1 MTKVE
6 PWDTLNFIE
15 SLDIQRR
22 LDEAEKRAQRAA
34 DAYKEL
40 LNSLTDEQKALLAA
54 ALDKYGVEGFKK
66 VFHSEEFQAT
76 FSEEQ
81 QTLLKISRSY

>member
-1 MTKVE
+1 ME
-6 PWDTLNFIE
+6 PFDTLNN
-15 SLDIQRR
+15 QRR
-22 LDEAEKRAQRAA
+22 LDEAKKRGQRAA

-40 LNSLTDEQKALLAA
+40 LNSLTDEQKALLFA
-54 ALDKYGVEGFKK
+54 ALDKDGVEGFSD

-81 QTLLKISRSY
+81 RTLFRVSRCY

>member
-1 MTKVE
+1 ME
-6 PWDTLNFIE
+6 PFDALNFVE
-15 SLDIQRR
+15 SLNSQRR
-22 LDEAEKRAQRAA
+22 LDEAKKRGQRAA

-54 ALDKYGVEGFKK
+54 ALDKDGVEGFYE

-81 QTLLKISRSY
+81 QALFRTSRSY

>member
-1 MTKVE
+1 ME

-22 LDEAEKRAQRAA
+22 LERAKKRGRRAA

-40 LNSLTDEQKALLAA
+40 LNSLTDEQKALLSA
-54 ALDKYGVEGFKK
+54 ALDKDGVEGFSD

-81 QTLLKISRSY
+81 QTLLKISRNY